1 MNLKVENI
9 TNRKARYT
17 SAQACRLLLE
27 NFPLPSFSIL
37 NKIQRGGVDAVKAIT
52 LLREKG
58 EISEDIIL
66 RVDEMFLH
74 KSTQYQGGEYVG
86 ADEDGN
92 LYKGVVAVLQ
102 S

>member
-1 MNLKVENI
+1 M
-9 TNRKARYT
+9 
-17 SAQACRLLLE
+17 
-27 NFPLPSFSIL
+27 
-37 NKIQRGGVDAVKAIT
+37 VKALK

-66 RVDEMFLH
+66 MVDEMFLQ

-92 LYKGVVAVLQ
+92 LCKGMVAL
-102 S
+102 